1 MARLPRT
8 TVGQPLNAYY
18 GFCDGKVFIKMR
30 QRSNEQ
36 LYATDNPTVQP
47 GDIRFKDLD
56 NNGKIDDNDRDFLG
70 SPIP

>member
-1 MARLPRT
+1 MQQT
-8 TVGQPLNAYY
+8 
-18 GFCDGKVFIKMR
+18 I
-30 QRSNEQ
+30 
-36 LYATDNPTVQP
+36 PTVQP